1 MCLATSIAIQ
11 ECMRPVDCTLEVSE
25 TGILAV
31 QRQSSVY
38 PSLESYNE
46 DIDTLY
52 AERSWQVELLKGI
65 LMRTK

>member
-1 MCLATSIAIQ
+1 MN
-11 ECMRPVDCTLEVSE
+11 
-25 TGILAV
+25 TGGPEAK
-31 QRQSSVY
+31 QSVY

-52 AERSWQVELLKGI
+52 AERSWQVELLKDI